1 MTIKKNNLKIEKD
14 DLGYEEP
21 IDEVCFVDY
30 VEPTGEYISL
40 FSIKD
45 RTPTKDKSESIPK
58 DIVHLPSDNTITVHN
73 RLVKGTTKGMT
84 PPIDGEYFNVKRGYS
99 LRKSTAVMLNELKAS
114 HPDINVYMNS
124 IADAAIRHYYNFI
137 TNEGG
142 SQVDS
147 PL

>member
-1 MTIKKNNLKIEKD
+1 MTIKKKNLKIDKD

-30 VEPTGEYISL
+30 VEPTGDYISL

-45 RTPTKDKSESIPK
+45 ITPTKDILETMPN
-58 DIVHLPSDNTITVHN
+58 DTVPLPSDNNITVDN
-73 RLVKGTTKGMT
+73 RLGKGTTNGIT
-84 PPIDGEYFNVKRGYS
+84 PPINGEYFNVKRGYS

-142 SQVDS
+142 SQLDS
-147 PL
+147 LL